1 MIHTSCD
8 QGKVSDNSVILPY
21 NNVIVIEVF
30 QLPPVKTDN
39 YFGSH
44 GDFPPPPDAPPPPA
58 FTSPIPSSESQV
70 RAVLVEDLL
79 SPPGRATR
87 PARLVI
93 MLRGPPG
100 SGKTFVAK
108 LIKVGE

>member
-1 MIHTSCD
+1 VPRFETA
-8 QGKVSDNSVILPY
+8 
-21 NNVIVIEVF
+21 
-30 QLPPVKTDN
+30 T
-39 YFGSH
+39 YFSSH

-58 FTSPIPSSESQV
+58 FTSPVPSSESQV

-79 SPPGRATR
+79 CPPGRATR